1 MSNHHPDREEILR
14 RLQQPGAPSV
24 PTMAE
29 ETGIPKAT
37 LYYWLSRNTPAG
49 GHDSPSQQGS
59 PGMNKRRKSRTPSTK
74 LRFVAESMTLKGD
87 ALRTWCKEHGV
98 TVDELLSWRDLALSG
113 IEESTGARSG
123 VSRSEL
129 ETHFGELEKE
139 IWRKNDALAEATA
152 LLVLQKKTKKLFS
165 EEK

>member
-1 MSNHHPDREEILR
+1 
-14 RLQQPGAPSV
+14 
-24 PTMAE
+24 
-29 ETGIPKAT
+29 
-37 LYYWLSRNTPAG
+37 
-49 GHDSPSQQGS
+49 
-59 PGMNKRRKSRTPSTK
+59 MNKRRKSRTPSTK
-74 LRFVAESMTLKGD
+74 LRLVSESMALQGD

-113 IEESTGARSG
+113 IEESTGAQSG

-129 ETHFGELEKE
+129 ETHVGELEKE
-139 IWRKNDALAEATA
+139 IRRKNDALAEATA